1 MSSASTRTAH
11 RGRLLR
17 KYIVVFVGL
26 VGGVLMASSLVE
38 LYFAYQETKGVIVRE
53 ARATAVATAAK
64 IEEFARDIER
74 RVVETTRAASDD
86 PAAAQLGLGKL
97 GFRGGLGA
105 SLSEQRQ
112 LDFLRLLRD
121 VPAISELSHL
131 DVSGKEQLRV
141 SRLTLDAVGSQED
154 FSQAPKFLE
163 TRSGK
168 VYWSPVYFRSG
179 AQPYVTFAVPVGQY
193 AVEVTTAEISL
204 KAVLQTIAQTRV
216 GQGGYA
222 YVVDSRGRLFAH
234 PDMGLVR
241 EKRDLSALPQVRDA
255 RAERPVASG
264 SPSGS
269 TPSTASETNEAVTV
283 AEGLRG
289 GSILAAHAAIA
300 PLGWLVVVERPLA
313 EAYAPL
319 RAPIVRSVVIF
330 VLGLTLSVLASILLA
345 RRMVAPIRELQEGAS
360 RIGAGD
366 LAHRVNVRTGD
377 ELEALGNELNRTAG
391 QLAESYSNL
400 EQKVEAR
407 TRELAEANAGL
418 TEALEQQTATAEI
431 LRAISGSPTDIQ
443 PVLDTVVRAAARFCA
458 ASDVLLL
465 RLDGTVLR
473 GAAAVGPFRDI
484 IVRETGNLAAL
495 EVPITRGSVSGR
507 AFLDGETIHVEDL
520 ATVSEEDY
528 PEGREFN
535 RRFGNR
541 TTAATPLLRTGTPIG
556 VIVLFRLDANRFSP
570 KQLDLL
576 RLFADQ
582 AVIAIENV
590 RLFTELEAKNSD
602 LTEALERQTAT
613 SEVLKVIS
621 RSAFDLEPVLH
632 VLAENATRLCAAEW
646 CLVYRFDGEVLRVV
660 AHHGAPT
667 NLIDSFSAGGQAFEL
682 RPGPSSVTGKAAASR
697 QTVHVHDVLADPDF
711 MQLEAQK
718 HGGSRAGLGVPMLR
732 DGSLVGVFFLA
743 RNQPRPFSDGQIEL
757 VATFADQAVIAIEN
771 VRLFTELEAKN
782 RDLTETLE
790 QQTATAEILRVISS
804 SPTDAQPVFD
814 TIAANALRL
823 CDGLWSVVTRFDG
836 EFIHLVSHHNVGGPQ
851 RMEALHRA
859 FPRSPRDGGVND
871 KAILTGTIAHVA
883 DARQD
888 PSYKFG
894 DLAQATGYQSI
905 LAVPMLQEGRVLGS
919 ICVTGAQARAFSPRQ
934 VELVRTFANQ
944 AVIAIENVRLFKEL
958 ETKNRDLTETLEQQ
972 TATAEILRVI
982 SSSPTDAQPV
992 FQTIAESAVRLCEA
1006 EVATVTRFDGELI
1019 HLGAMYGSSPEGIA
1033 ALQQTFPMRPS
1044 AAGGA
1049 ARAIRDR
1056 AVVHIPDILA
1066 DPQYQI
1072 HETALTAGFRGLL
1085 GVPMLRDGVAIG
1097 AITLGRARAGSFTDT
1112 QVQLL
1117 RTFADQAVIAI
1128 ENVRL
1133 FTELEAKNRDLT
1145 ETLEQ
1150 QTATAEILRVI
1161 SSSPTDAQPVFDTI
1175 ATNAAQLC
1183 RAELAWVFRFDGQI
1197 LHFAAQ
1203 YGLSPAG
1210 LAEVR
1215 RVSPIPLG
1223 RGSAAGRSI
1232 LNRAIVYIPDV
1243 QVEPDYELG
1252 ATADVMAFRSTVAV
1266 PMLRDGLPVGT
1277 IVVARER
1284 VGVFADRQVEL
1295 LKTFADQAVIA
1306 IENVRL
1312 FTELEVKNRDLTETL
1327 EQQTATGEILR
1338 VISSSPTDTQ
1348 PVFDTIAER
1357 ALHLCGAS
1365 VSGVLTYDGEL
1376 VHIAALA
1383 NVNPEGAAALR
1394 SAFPM
1399 RPSPASASTRS
1410 ILTRAIVHI
1419 PDNLIEPGYEIAA
1432 QAGAGGFRSVLSLPM
1447 LREGKAIGCVTVGR
1461 PEPGRFSD
1469 RQIALLKTF
1478 ADQAVIAIE
1487 NVRLFTELEVKNRD
1501 LTETLEQQTATA
1513 EILRVIS
1520 SSPTD
1525 VQPVF
1530 DTIVRNA
1537 RALCGADSAG
1547 VFGYDGAMVR
1557 LESLDNANPKQA
1569 EALRNA
1575 YPMPASRGHATGRA
1589 ILTGRPVHIPDV
1601 REDPEY
1607 ALEALRDTAG
1617 LRTLLSVPM
1626 IRDGVPI
1633 GAISLQGWGAARAF
1647 SDRQIA
1653 LLRTFADQA
1662 VIAIEN
1668 VRLFRELETKNRD
1681 LTETLEQQT
1690 ATSEVLKVISRSAFD
1705 LQPVLQTLIENAAR
1719 LGGADMGAIYR
1730 FDGELQRL
1738 AAAYGMSSELRDH
1751 VEQHPLPPGR
1761 GTAVGRALLEGRPI
1775 HIADVV
1781 TDREYTYSAAAL
1793 GEYRTILGVPMLREG
1808 VPIGVFAVTRREVLP
1823 FTDKQIELVTTF
1835 ADQGAIAIE
1844 NVRLFSELEVRTRDL
1859 TRSVGE
1865 LQALGEVSQAVSST
1879 LDLDAVLATI
1889 VSRAVEL
1896 SGSAS
1901 GIVYEFDEAAQE
1913 FHARAT
1919 HRITAEYLEVLRSA
1933 PIRLGEG
1940 AMGRAGVIREPVEVA
1955 DIENDRQLVAPQV
1968 QELVIRQGHRSL
1980 LALPLVREERLLG
1993 GLVILRSERG
2003 AFSPEVVAT
2012 LRTFAAQ
2019 SVLAIHNASL
2029 FREIQ
2034 RQKQYS
2040 DALVQTSPVA
2050 IVTLNLDGKV
2060 TSWNPGAERLFQYP
2074 QEEAVGS
2081 TMEQLVATPEARDE
2095 IRSNIRQ
2102 TLGGEWVRAIGRRAR
2117 KDGTRVDVEISS
2129 MPVVVEGTQVG
2140 MIAIYHDIT
2149 ELLRARREAEA
2160 ANEAKSAFLAMMSHE
2175 IRTPMNAVIG
2185 MSGLLLNTQLSE
2197 EQREYA
2203 EVVRQSGDALLTVIN
2218 DILDFSKIEAGRL
2231 ELESQPFDLRECVEG
2246 ALDLVAT
2253 RAAEKGLDLAYL
2265 MGESTPAGV
2274 MGDVT
2279 RLRQVLLNL
2288 LSNAVKF
2295 TERGEVVLS
2304 VNARPLDS
2312 ATRLHEL
2319 TFSVRDTGIGI
2330 PPDRV
2335 GRLFQSFSQVD
2346 ASTTRRY
2353 GGTGLGLAISQRLT
2367 ELMGGRIEVTSEV
2380 GVGSEFVF
2388 TIRAAAA
2395 DVPVPARRDLS
2406 GLQPT
2411 LRGKRVLVVDDND
2424 TNRRILTTHF
2434 AAWGLD
2440 SRATG
2445 SPLEA
2450 LGWIRS
2456 GETFDIGILDMH
2468 MPEMDGVALSRAI
2481 REQAGPAAPP
2491 LVLFTS
2497 LGRREAR
2504 AESEDFAAY
2513 LHKPIKPSQLFDAL
2527 VSVLVGQTV
2536 HVVARDTPRSEIVPD
2551 MARRH
2556 PLRIL
2561 LAEDNV
2567 VNQKV
2572 ALRLLAQM
2580 GYRADVAA
2588 NGLEAIDAVGRQVY
2602 DVILMDVQMPELDGF
2617 EASREINR
2625 RWPGDRRPRIVAMTA
2640 NAMQGDRELCAA
2652 AGMDDYVAK
2661 PVRIEELVAAL
2672 ERSPRR
2678 GETGTRAATVGAP
2691 AEPATPAGPRVSS
2704 ISRRLAASNDA
2715 RRTAKPKAESPE
2727 PAAVDRTIIEQLT
2740 AAMGGP
2746 FVAELIRTFIEDGR
2760 TLVATLHRALS
2771 DADTD
2776 AFRRAAHSLKSTGET
2791 VGALGMAAIARE
2803 LEASA
2808 RAGSLAGTEGRVAQ
2822 VDQAFTIAT
2831 LTLEELRRGLS
2842 G

>member
-1 MSSASTRTAH
+1 MSSPLSITP

-38 LYFAYQETKGVIVRE
+38 LYFAYQETKGIIVRE
-53 ARATAVATAAK
+53 ARATALATAAK

-97 GFRGGLGA
+97 AFRGGLGA

-141 SRLTLDAVGSQED
+141 SRLALDAVGSQED

-204 KAVLQTIAQTRV
+204 KAVQQTIAQTRV

-234 PDMGLVR
+234 PNMGLVR

-269 TPSTASETNEAVTV
+269 TPPTASGTNEAVTV

-319 RAPIVRSVVIF
+319 RAPIVRSAVIF
-330 VLGLTLSVLASILLA
+330 VLGLALSVLASILLA
-345 RRMVAPIRELQEGAS
+345 RRMVAPIRKLQEGAS

-407 TRELAEANAGL
+407 TRELADANAGL
-418 TEALEQQTATAEI
+418 TEALQQQTATAEI

-465 RLDGTVLR
+465 RFDGAVLR
-473 GAAAVGPFRDI
+473 GAAAVGPFHDI
-484 IVRETGNLAAL
+484 IVRETGHLAAL

-520 ATVSEEDY
+520 ATVSQEDY

-556 VIVLFRLDANRFSP
+556 VIALFRLDANRFSP

-621 RSAFDLEPVLH
+621 RSAFDLQPVLQ
-632 VLAENATRLCAAEW
+632 VLAENATRLCAADW

-667 NLIDSFSAGGQAFEL
+667 NYIEWLSAGGQGAEL
-682 RPGPSSVTGKAAASR
+682 RPGPSSVTGRAAAAR
-697 QTVHVHDVLADPDF
+697 QTVHVHDVLADSDF
-711 MQLEAQK
+711 TQLEAQK
-718 HGGSRAGLGVPMLR
+718 QGGFRAGLGVPMLR

-743 RNQPRPFSDGQIEL
+743 RNQPRPFSDDQIEL
-757 VATFADQAVIAIEN
+757 VETFADQAVIAIEN
-771 VRLFTELEAKN
+771 VRLFTEVEAKN

-823 CDGLWSVVTRFDG
+823 CDGLWSAVTRFDG
-836 EFIHLVSHHNVGGPQ
+836 ELIHLVSHHNVGGPQ
-851 RMEALHRA
+851 RMEALLRA

-905 LAVPMLQEGRVLGS
+905 LAVPMLQDGRVLGS

-972 TATAEILRVI
+972 TATGEILRVI
-982 SSSPTDAQPV
+982 SSSPTDTQPV

-1019 HLGAMYGSSPEGIA
+1019 HLGAMYGSSPEGRA
-1033 ALQQTFPMRPS
+1033 ALRQTFPMRPS

-1072 HETALTAGFRGLL
+1072 QETALSAGFRGLL

-1097 AITLGRARAGSFTDT
+1097 AITLGRARGGSFTDT

-1133 FTELEAKNRDLT
+1133 FTELEAKN
-1145 ETLEQ
+1145 
-1150 QTATAEILRVI
+1150 
-1161 SSSPTDAQPVFDTI
+1161 
-1175 ATNAAQLC
+1175 
-1183 RAELAWVFRFDGQI
+1183 
-1197 LHFAAQ
+1197 H
-1203 YGLSPAG
+1203 
-1210 LAEVR
+1210 
-1215 RVSPIPLG
+1215 
-1223 RGSAAGRSI
+1223 
-1232 LNRAIVYIPDV
+1232 
-1243 QVEPDYELG
+1243 
-1252 ATADVMAFRSTVAV
+1252 
-1266 PMLRDGLPVGT
+1266 
-1277 IVVARER
+1277 
-1284 VGVFADRQVEL
+1284 
-1295 LKTFADQAVIA
+1295 
-1306 IENVRL
+1306 
-1312 FTELEVKNRDLTETL
+1312 DLTETL

-1348 PVFDTIAER
+1348 PVFDTIAAR
-1357 ALHLCGAS
+1357 AMHLCGGSAC
-1365 VSGVLTYDGEL
+1365 GVLTFDGDV

-1383 NVNPEGAAALR
+1383 NVTPEGAAALR

-1399 RPSPASASTRS
+1399 RPSLRSGSARS
-1410 ILTRAIVHI
+1410 ILTRALVHI
-1419 PDNLIEPGYEIAA
+1419 PDNLAEPGYEIAA
-1432 QAGAGGFRSVLSLPM
+1432 QAQAGGFRSVLSLPM

-1461 PEPGRFSD
+1461 PEPGHFSD
-1469 RQIALLKTF
+1469 RQIALLTTFADQAVIAIENVRLFKELEARNTELTGTLARQTATGEVLRAISRAQTDAQPVFDIIAASALRLCSGGHSGVWLYDGELIHLAALENVHPEGAEAIRRDFPRPPDQRSMTGRAILSRTVVQVPDVLEDPAYALKDQARTVGYRSFVSVPMLKAGEPIGAIGVGRPTPGPFSESQVELLKTF

-1487 NVRLFTELEVKNRD
+1487 NVRLFKELETRNRD
-1501 LTETLEQQTATA
+1501 LTETLEQQTATG
-1513 EILRVIS
+1513 EVLRVIS
-1520 SSPTD
+1520 GSPTD

-1530 DTIVRNA
+1530 NAIARNA
-1537 RALCGADSAG
+1537 ARLCEAQFCFVYRFDGQLLHFVAHHGVTDEGAETVRRAFPAPPNRGSAAARA
-1547 VFGYDGAMVR
+1547 V
-1557 LESLDNANPKQA
+1557 L
-1569 EALRNA
+1569 
-1575 YPMPASRGHATGRA
+1575 SRAVA
-1589 ILTGRPVHIPDV
+1589 QIPDV
-1601 REDPEY
+1601 HADPDFTL
-1607 ALEALRDTAG
+1607 ATTATTAG
-1617 LRTLLSVPM
+1617 YRSAIAVPM
-1626 IRDGVPI
+1626 VREGLPI
-1633 GAISLQGWGAARAF
+1633 GSIAVARAQAGLLP
-1647 SDRQIA
+1647 DRQVE

-1738 AAAYGMSSELRDH
+1738 AAASGMSSELRDY

-1761 GTAVGRALLEGRPI
+1761 GTAVGRALLEGRPV
-1775 HIADVV
+1775 HIADVL
-1781 TDREYTYSAAAL
+1781 TDQEYTYSAAAL
-1793 GEYRTILGVPMLREG
+1793 GEYRTILGVPMLRDG
-1808 VPIGVFAVTRREVLP
+1808 VPIGVFAVTRSEVLP

-1896 SGSAS
+1896 SGSLS
-1901 GIVYEFDEAAQE
+1901 GIVYEYDEAAQE

-1955 DIENDRQLVAPQV
+1955 DIEHDRQLVAPQV

-2019 SVLAIHNASL
+2019 SVLAIHNAGL

-2304 VNARPLDS
+2304 VNARPLDP

-2367 ELMGGRIEVTSEV
+2367 ELMGGRIEVNSEV

-2406 GLQPT
+2406 GVQPT
-2411 LRGKRVLVVDDND
+2411 LRDKRVLVVDDND

-2481 REQAGPAAPP
+2481 REHAGPAAPP

-2625 RWPGDRRPRIVAMTA
+2625 RWPGVRRPRIVAMTA

-2678 GETGTRAATVGAP
+2678 VETGTRAATVGAP
-2691 AEPATPAGPRVSS
+2691 AEPATPASPRLSS
-2704 ISRRLAASNDA
+2704 VSRRLAASNDV
-2715 RRTAKPKAESPE
+2715 RRTAKPKAEGPE
-2727 PAAVDRTIIEQLT
+2727 PGAVDRRVVEQLT
-2740 AAMGGP
+2740 AAMGGH
-2746 FVAELIRTFIEDGR
+2746 FVAELIHTFIEDGR

-2808 RAGSLAGTEGRVAQ
+2808 RAGSLAGTEARVAQ
-2822 VDQAFTIAT
+2822 VDQAFAIAT
-2831 LTLEELRRGLS
+2831 RRLEELRRDLS